1 MAFNS
6 EFIKATKLT
15 SQISSDIAGHVL
27 ANGVDDALTLTG
39 LSGVMT
45 LTQLNSSVVNADS
58 LIACSQFEPAVSGD
72 PIVLNSDVSIAN
84 FNLNNVKD
92 INFTTN
98 GTVNGLTSI
107 SSDGVVPTTFTNDIT
122 VNGNIKNPQ
131 NIMMAQNGAITNLSN
146 ITATENTFVQFNSSI
161 QFSGT
166 GGGSISNITE
176 LNGIEDRISVLKD
189 LDMNTTTIRQL
200 GGLTINSGDPGVAG
214 QVLSTTG
221 NGLLWVDNGGGGS
234 GADWSSYPATQQVDL
249 DGNSIANG
257 DVITCQNITSTSV
270 NTLSLGE
277 PNNNIIS
284 VNADL
289 DLNSTQTLKSVLK
302 LTTASDTAGTS
313 GQVLSADSS
322 GNLAWITPSGGDA
335 SQWATFPASQTVD
348 MGAFNI
354 TNVDT
359 IEGPE
364 GSQVVFPTSI
374 DLLGSTIYNTNII
387 TVSNQTEGLRVAGDL
402 RVSNG
407 RRLFTNVIN
416 PSLANGDINIGS
428 NLNFSAG
435 GKISN
440 ISELNGNGDI
450 TVGSSLAMGG
460 SDIKELSRLSVAT
473 GSFGTAGQVLTTGGS
488 AGSLTWQ
495 NAGGGSATAWSQ
507 YPATQAVDIASQNI
521 NNVATINT
529 SNVAT
534 TGITTQ
540 NLTSNTGTMTINDGT
555 LNIKQNNE
563 TTMQV
568 EAGGVFQIRGNNGQF
583 FMYNTSD
590 ATATILAST
599 AGNFFNS
606 NNNAS
611 MSGWGTINCG
621 SVEATNLTG
630 TNISGQNL
638 TSATGTLNVND
649 AILSLNQSN
658 VPVFQM
664 EPTGQFSMIGNNGE
678 FRMYNDSSNNSTIY
692 ASTEGNFLNTTNG
705 ASMSGWANISC
716 DFLNAGS
723 IITPMRVERVY
734 YVSPT
739 GDDDTGNG
747 SYLLPFRTIQKALTI
762 TEALSDSEY
771 CYIKVMQGLYDGII
785 NITRKVYI
793 QGLGTSPFEASTGCY
808 FSGEVNI
815 DLQTVGGGMFNN
827 AVNISGLLLAST
839 LNYTSSYDGCL
850 NIENCYFYTN
860 DDEEGYAINFNPTS
874 PDGRL
879 RITNS
884 LIVSGGSNGIEPLI
898 KISKAGL
905 LTMNNCQITAKGL
918 QTCLRFAGT
927 ATCDT
932 INFCKF
938 TNTNTSAS
946 VPALCEIVST
956 NSGIYT
962 WTNCGF
968 VYSSSTNKAGN
979 INASGILS
987 NPSAGNPNII
997 SLYNSFFL
1005 AGTVNPQNHAI
1016 QDLKAG
1022 TVNQYICLFFSNN
1035 ASLGNA
1041 SGIRG
1046 TNNTNKFQLT
1056 TVQ

>member
-6 EFIKATKLT
+6 EFIKATKLN
-15 SQISSDIAGHVL
+15 SDVSTTIAGHIL
-27 ANGVDDALTLTG
+27 QNNSSDALELSG

-58 LIACSQFEPAVSGD
+58 LIACSQFEPTVSGD

-131 NIMMAQNGAITNLSN
+131 NIQMAPNGAITNLSN
-146 ITATENTFVQFNSSI
+146 ITATENTFLQINSSI

-189 LDMNTTTIRQL
+189 LDMNAGAIRQL
-200 GGLTINSGDPGVAG
+200 ETLTINSGDPGVAG

-221 NGLLWVDNGGGGS
+221 NGLLWVDNGGG
-234 GADWSSYPATQQVDL
+234 ADWSNYPATQQVDL

-302 LTTASDTAGTS
+302 LTTSSDTAGTS

-335 SQWATFPASQTVD
+335 SQWATFPAVQTV
-348 MGAFNI
+348 NI
-354 TNVDT
+354 ANNDIVG
-359 IEGPE
+359 IKNLEGLE
-364 GSQVVFPTSI
+364 GNF
-374 DLLGSTIYNTNII
+374 I
-387 TVSNQTEGLRVAGDL
+387 TVVPDIMMSNSGIQGLRDIENL
-402 RVSNG
+402 T
-407 RRLFTNVIN
+407 TNVIGCRSN
-416 PSLANGDINIGS
+416 LTLDNGKTLKTDIINSSITNGDINVATNI
-428 NLNFSAG
+428 NFSSG
-435 GKISN
+435 GRISN

-450 TVGSSLAMGG
+450 TVGSSFAMGG

-495 NAGGGSATAWSQ
+495 NAGGGSASAWSQ
-507 YPATQAVDIASQNI
+507 YPATQTVDIASQNI

-606 NNNAS
+606 NNLAS
-611 MSGWGTINCG
+611 MSGWGTINCS
-621 SVEATNLTG
+621 SVEATNLKG

-638 TSATGTLNVND
+638 TSEIGTLNVND
-649 AILSLNQSN
+649 AILSLNQNN

-1056 TVQ
+1056 NVS

>member
-1 MAFNS
+1 MSILSSAFDTGN
-6 EFIKATKLT
+6 IDAITLT
-15 SQISSDIAGHVL
+15 SSGSTTIAGHIL
-27 ANGVDDALTLTG
+27 NNNSSDSLELTG
-39 LSGVMT
+39 LTGVLQ
-45 LTQLNSSVVNADS
+45 LTQLNSSIVNADS
-58 LIACSQFEPAVSGD
+58 LIACSQFEPAISGD
-72 PIVLNSDVSIAN
+72 PIVMNTDLSLAN
-84 FNLNNVKD
+84 FNLNNVTD
-92 INFTTN
+92 INFSTN
-98 GTVNGLTSI
+98 GRALGLTSI

-131 NIMMAQNGAITNLSN
+131 NIQMSQNGSITNLSN

-176 LNGIEDRISVLKD
+176 LNGLEDRISVLKD
-189 LDMNTTTIRQL
+189 LDMNAGAIRQL
-200 GGLTINSGDPGVAG
+200 ETLTINSGDPGVAG

-221 NGLLWVDNGGGGS
+221 DGLLWVDNSGGS
-234 GADWSSYPATQQVDL
+234 DWSSYPATQQVDL

-257 DVITCQNITSTSV
+257 DVITCQNITATSV

-302 LTTASDTAGTS
+302 LTTASDTAGTE
-313 GQVLSADSS
+313 GQVLSADAS
-322 GNLAWITPSGGDA
+322 GNLQWITNTGGDV
-335 SQWATFPASQTVD
+335 STWATFPAVQNVD
-348 MGAFNI
+348 MSTFNI
-354 TNVDT
+354 NN
-359 IEGPE
+359 
-364 GSQVVFPTSI
+364 
-374 DLLGSTIYNTNII
+374 STQI
-387 TVSNQTEGLRVAGDL
+387 TTQTLKSNLITPVL
-402 RVSNG
+402 
-407 RRLFTNVIN
+407 T
-416 PSLANGDINIGS
+416 NGDINLGS

-435 GKISN
+435 GRISN

-450 TVGSSLAMGG
+450 MVGSSIAMGG

-495 NAGGGSATAWSQ
+495 NAGAGSASAWSQ
-507 YPATQAVDIASQNI
+507 YPATQNVDIASQNI
-521 NNVATINT
+521 NNVATLNT
-529 SNVAT
+529 TNVDA

-540 NLTSNTGTMTINDGT
+540 NLTSNTGTLTINDGT
-555 LNIKQNNE
+555 LNIKSAGQ

-568 EAGGVFQIRGNNGQF
+568 EAGGIFQIRGNNGQF
-583 FMYNTSD
+583 FMYNNSD

-606 NNNAS
+606 NNNAN
-611 MSGWGTINCG
+611 MSGWGTINC
-621 SVEATNLTG
+621 STLEATNATG
-630 TNISGQNL
+630 TNFSCQNL
-638 TSATGTLNVND
+638 TSPSGILNVNNVNFT
-649 AILSLNQSN
+649 LNQNN

-762 TEALSDSEY
+762 TEAISDSEY
-771 CYIKVMQGLYDGII
+771 CYIKVMQGLYDGNI
-785 NITRKVYI
+785 NISKKVYI

-808 FSGEVNI
+808 FSGTITI
-815 DLQTVGGGMFNN
+815 DLQTIGGGMFNN
-827 AVNISGLLLAST
+827 AVNLSGLLLAAPIVYS
-839 LNYTSSYDGCL
+839 SSYDGCL
-850 NIENCYFYTN
+850 NIENCYLYTN

-879 RITNS
+879 RITNTV
-884 LIVSGGSNGIEPLI
+884 IVSGGSDGLEPLI
-898 KISKAGL
+898 TISKAGL

-918 QTCLRFAGT
+918 QTCLRFTGT

-932 INFCKF
+932 INYCKF

-946 VPALCEIVST
+946 VPALCEILTS
-956 NSGIYT
+956 NSGLYS
-962 WTNCGF
+962 WANCGF
-968 VYSSSTNKAGN
+968 VYSSSTSKSAN

-987 NPSAGNPNII
+987 NPSAGNPNIV

-1016 QDLKAG
+1016 QDLKTG
-1022 TVNQYICLFFSNN
+1022 TANQYICVFFSNN

-1041 SGIRG
+1041 NGIRG
-1046 TNNTNKFQLT
+1046 TNNTNKFLLQ